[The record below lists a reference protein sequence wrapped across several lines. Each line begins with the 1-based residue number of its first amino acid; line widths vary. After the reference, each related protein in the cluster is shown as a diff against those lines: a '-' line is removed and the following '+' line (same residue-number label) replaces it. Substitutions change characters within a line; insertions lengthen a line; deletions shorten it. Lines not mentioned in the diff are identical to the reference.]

1 MGRLIDADKLSA
13 DMYHEAFVKD
23 SDMQKWDSGCWI
35 RYKMFENVLKAQ
47 STVEPEVISKWKK
60 EFREY
65 VDSLDIARDDWKGII
80 EYIDELPSAQP
91 DIIHCKDCA
100 YCDSDVVDAPYGMT
114 KKIFWC
120 DRLYAGAN
128 ENLVVDP
135 DDFCSWAER
144 REK

>member
-13 DMYHEAFVKD
+13 DMYHEAFEKD

-47 STVEPEVISKWKK
+47 PTVEPEVISKWKK

-80 EYIDELPSAQP
+80 EYIDELPSIQP
-91 DIIHCKDCA
+91 EIIRCGQCRYAEVADPE
-100 YCDSDVVDAPYGMT
+100 DSQDGYTCQFHRGS
-114 KKIFWC
+114 IWFSGS
-120 DRLYAGAN
+120 Y
-128 ENLVVDP
+128 
-135 DDFCSWAER
+135 CSWAER
-144 REK
+144 RQDG

>member
-1 MGRLIDADKLSA
+1 MDKLISLQQAFDALHCRFA
-13 DMYHEAFVKD
+13 DGFEEDRWWNSTHVIAALKGLPAVQPEI
-23 SDMQKWDSGCWI
+23 I
-35 RYKMFENVLKAQ
+35 R
-47 STVEPEVISKWKK
+47 
-60 EFREY
+60 
-65 VDSLDIARDDWKGII
+65 
-80 EYIDELPSAQP
+80 
-91 DIIHCKDCA
+91 CKDCA

-144 REK
+144 REDAID

>member
-47 STVEPEVISKWKK
+47 PTVEPESISEWKK
-60 EFREY
+60 EFREH

-80 EYIDELPSAQP
+80 EYINELPSAQP
-91 DIIHCKDCA
+91 ERKDVIEKVVA
-100 YCDSDVVDAPYGMT
+100 AEAISDELMSRFDVSATYG
-114 KKIFWC
+114 
-120 DRLYAGAN
+120 Y
-128 ENLVVDP
+128 
-135 DDFCSWAER
+135 DFAEAVMNR
-144 REK
+144 IEAMAKELERGEQE

>member
-47 STVEPEVISKWKK
+47 PTVEPEVISKWKK

-80 EYIDELPSAQP
+80 EYIDELRSR
-91 DIIHCKDCA
+91 
-100 YCDSDVVDAPYGMT
+100 Y
-114 KKIFWC
+114 
-120 DRLYAGAN
+120 
-128 ENLVVDP
+128 
-135 DDFCSWAER
+135 ER
-144 REK
+144 